1 MSIGIV
7 SAKNRRIESG
17 PYDSY
22 LQTDAAINRG
32 NSGGPLFNMAGEVIG
47 INTAILSPT
56 GGSVGI
62 GFSVPSA
69 LAMPV
74 IDQLRQFG
82 ETRRGWLGVRIQ
94 NVDETTAEALN
105 LGRARGALIAGID
118 DKGPA
123 KPAGLETGDVII
135 QFDGKDVRESS
146 DLPRIVAATPVGK
159 EVEVRIMRKGQEQ
172 TRRVTLGR
180 LEDGERQQLAAL
192 GSQPNQTAAP
202 ATTTV
207 LGMEL
212 AGVNDQIRRRF
223 NLKDGV
229 RGVVVTRVDANS
241 NAADKRLAAGDM
253 ILEVGQESVTSPADV
268 SRRVD
273 QLKKDGRRAAL
284 LQVQNAAG
292 EVRFVAVTIN

>member
-1 MSIGIV
+1 
-7 SAKNRRIESG
+7 
-17 PYDSY
+17 
-22 LQTDAAINRG
+22 
-32 NSGGPLFNMAGEVIG
+32 
-47 INTAILSPT
+47 
-56 GGSVGI
+56 
-62 GFSVPSA
+62 
-69 LAMPV
+69 
-74 IDQLRQFG
+74 
-82 ETRRGWLGVRIQ
+82 
-94 NVDETTAEALN
+94 
-105 LGRARGALIAGID
+105 
-118 DKGPA
+118 
-123 KPAGLETGDVII
+123 
-135 QFDGKDVRESS
+135 VRESS

-159 EVEVRIMRKGQEQ
+159 EVDVRIMRKGQEE

-180 LEDGERQQLAAL
+180 LEDGERQQQAAL
-192 GSQPNQTAAP
+192 GSQPNQPAAP

-241 NAADKRLAAGDM
+241 NAADKRLAAGDV
-253 ILEVGQESVTSPADV
+253 ILEVGQEPVSSPADV